1 MRFVCE
7 FDCKS
12 LPVSYHMMFTSLIK
26 ESLKKTNP
34 DYFEEIYNYGNDKNN
49 KKTKNFCFSIFMKNY
64 KLSSDVFE
72 VNNLVKFY
80 LSSPD
85 MDFVINLYNGLL
97 NLGDFDYKSFKLSLK
112 KIFLLPDEKITKGMI
127 LFKTMSPILIVDKN
141 KHFISPYSDEF
152 PKELNYI
159 LDLEIRNAS
168 SQGLKKEVEFQPVE
182 MKKTIVKL
190 EITDFKNQTGK
201 QFMFLE
207 AYKGSFKLTGD
218 PDDLKSIYD
227 LGIGFRRNQGFG
239 MIGVV

>member
-7 FDCKS
+7 FDCKL

-34 DYFEEIYNYGNDKNN
+34 AYFEEIYKYGNEKNN

-64 KLSSDVFE
+64 KQSSDVFE
-72 VNNLVKFY
+72 INDFIRFY

-85 MDFVINLYNGLL
+85 TNFVINLYNGLL
-97 NLGDFDYKSFKLSLK
+97 NIGSFDYKSFKLSLK
-112 KIFLLPDEKITKGMI
+112 KILLLPDRKITKDTI

-141 KHFISPYSDEF
+141 KQFISPYSDEF
-152 PKELNYI
+152 QKELNYI
-159 LDLEIRNAS
+159 LNLEIINAS
-168 SQGLKKEVEFQPVE
+168 SKEIKKRIDFQPIE
-182 MKKTIVKL
+182 MSKTIVKL
-190 EITDFKNQTGK
+190 EISDFKSQTGK
-201 QFMFLE
+201 RFMFVE

-218 PDDLKSIYD
+218 AGDLKNIYD

-239 MIGVV
+239 MIEVI